1 MPNWEALKRRND
13 VAHERVFGAPA
24 PPWPP
29 GATEDEIARAEEAV
43 GMRFDPE
50 LRSLL
55 AFAAGTPDLW
65 AMIRFFS
72 PADYLGSELW
82 KAVHAN
88 IVDVY
93 AEELVYLCG
102 FRPIQVLVVGHS
114 HPGRDLLFMPRVPS
128 ARASSVFWF
137 DCEEQAAFP
146 CVEAAVRMFTEYLEA
161 DPPLGL

>member
-13 VAHERVFGAPA
+13 VAHERVFGAPG

-65 AMIRFFS
+65 AMIRFLS

-102 FRPIQVLVVGHS
+102 FRPSQVLVVGCS
-114 HPGRDLLFMPRVPS
+114 SLGPDLIFMPRPPS
-128 ARASSVFWF
+128 ARSSSVFWF
-137 DCEEQAAFP
+137 DAEQQGVFASVEE
-146 CVEAAVRMFTEYLEA
+146 AVTTFTRHLEESPPYYL
-161 DPPLGL
+161 